1 MSHTKTVKLIT
12 RLEIQ
17 LPSTKTEY
25 IDIYN
30 TTDPDKTAYNFSIKH
45 NLSFNTHQNILTKL
59 KTALNNNNIIPTTTT
74 STTPHTNN
82 NYITNTNNIK
92 IISTQIKR
100 KRNISQSQSHNSFL
114 NINTRLLSNKKK
126 LTQSKSEPHSLKLT
140 NIYER
145 GISFQQKT
153 QSKLKELQSKLNESD
168 DEINTFSPLINP
180 ISKKANIYRTTNN
193 KQYNNKTTISHYNK
207 YLSTKLEQL
216 RLKHAD
222 PFESENNSFKPNIN
236 TNYHSKSTRSSSSHR
251 LNELYLD
258 YKRRIN
264 NQETLRKNIESIY
277 SFKPSINHN
286 INLSTASSSRTK
298 KAFVNE
304 HETCHDR
311 LYNYAKIYNDDL
323 REKYHTTLYTYTN
336 YNVYT
341 SSKSNDIVDQKKTN
355 IAKELFKLLDND
367 EDGIISR
374 VYVDTRRIPK
384 DVLQLILPI
393 INEMKNENETLTEH
407 EFVNSCL
414 HLYQFMS
421 YQEKKLFLSMVQYN
435 KGGHC
440 KVNSESWV
448 KGCNKWDKGDSNE
461 ELFKKRKKNKILKI
475 DTQRCNG
482 SNMKGSMK
490 CNNKSKE
497 INFNYTPITNRVIK
511 ILSYDQYVD
520 KIKNNSNSSNY
531 YNG

>member
-1 MSHTKTVKLIT
+1 MSHTKTVKLLT

-17 LPSTKTEY
+17 LPSNKNEY

-30 TTDPDKTAYNFSIKH
+30 NTDPDKTAYNFSIKH
-45 NLSFNTHQNILTKL
+45 NLSFNMHQDILTKL
-59 KTALNNNNIIPTTTT
+59 KTALNKSNIIATTN
-74 STTPHTNN
+74 TNN
-82 NYITNTNNIK
+82 NYINCTNNIK

-100 KRNISQSQSHNSFL
+100 KRNISQSQSHHSIL
-114 NINTRLLSNKKK
+114 NINTQLLSKKK

-168 DEINTFSPLINP
+168 DEINTFSPITNP

-193 KQYNNKTTISHYNK
+193 KQYNNKITISHYNK
-207 YLSTKLEQL
+207 YLSSKLEQL

-222 PFESENNSFKPNIN
+222 PFEIENNSFKPNIN
-236 TNYHSKSTRSSSSHR
+236 TNYQSKSNRSSSAHR

-298 KAFVNE
+298 KMFVNE
-304 HETCHDR
+304 HTNCHDR
-311 LYNYAKIYNDDL
+311 LYNYAKIYNDNL
-323 REKYHTTLYTYTN
+323 HEKYNTTLYTYTN

-341 SSKSNDIVDQKKTN
+341 SNKSNDIVDQKKAN

-374 VYVDTRRIPK
+374 VYVDTRKIPK
-384 DVLQLILPI
+384 DILQLILPI

-414 HLYQFMS
+414 HLYQFMN
-421 YQEKKLFLSMVQYN
+421 YQEKKLFLSTFQCNN
-435 KGGHC
+435 KKVLHC
-440 KVNSESWV
+440 KAESENWV
-448 KGCNKWDKGDSNE
+448 KGYSSNCFDKADGNE
-461 ELFKKRKKNKILKI
+461 ESFRKRKKNKILKI
-475 DTQRCNG
+475 DAQKCNG
-482 SNMKGSMK
+482 SSAKSRK
-490 CNNKSKE
+490 YKSKE

-511 ILSYDQYVD
+511 ILSYDQYAD
-520 KIKNNSNSSNY
+520 KIKNNN

>member
-17 LPSTKTEY
+17 LPSNKTEY

-59 KTALNNNNIIPTTTT
+59 KTALNNNNIIPITTT

-100 KRNISQSQSHNSFL
+100 KRNISQSQSYNSLL
-114 NINTRLLSNKKK
+114 NINTHLLSNKKK

-140 NIYER
+140 NMYER

-286 INLSTASSSRTK
+286 INLSTTSSSRTK

-421 YQEKKLFLSMVQYN
+421 YQEKKVFLSMVQCN

-448 KGCNKWDKGDSNE
+448 KGYSKDKGDGNE
-461 ELFKKRKKNKILKI
+461 ELFRKRKKNKILKI
-475 DTQRCNG
+475 NTQKCNG
-482 SNMKGSMK
+482 NNMKGSMK

-497 INFNYTPITNRVIK
+497 INF
-511 ILSYDQYVD
+511 
-520 KIKNNSNSSNY
+520 
-531 YNG
+531 